1 MATELRPG
9 VMTAVFSRLAVEGNL
24 RTRLAL
30 EPLALLI
37 EKQAKINA
45 SSGSHPYGTPTPATP
60 GTGPAIIS
68 GTLRRAITHSP
79 IKAIAEGGWE
89 TRVGTGIG
97 AFPPYGGPGRQP
109 ANKYG
114 YILEVTGLRNG
125 DKYPFLIPAFKF
137 AMGVPATLIYNEI
150 YGKTWTR
157 VA

>member
-9 VMTAVFSRLAVEGNL
+9 VMTAVFARLAVEGNR

-30 EPLALLI
+30 EPLALAV

-45 SSGSHPYGTPTPATP
+45 SSGSHLYGTPTPARP
-60 GTGPAIIS
+60 GAGPAIIS

-79 IKAIAEGGWE
+79 ITAILDGWE

-97 AFPPYGGPGRQP
+97 AFPPYGAPPRKP

-114 YILEVTGLRNG
+114 FWLETGLRNG
-125 DKYPFLIPAFKF
+125 ATYPFLEPAFKF
-137 AMGVPATLIYNEI
+137 VMGVPAALIYTEI
-150 YGKTWTR
+150 YGRTWTR

>member
-9 VMTAVFSRLAVEGNL
+9 VMTAVFSRLAVEGN
-24 RTRLAL
+24 TRSRVAL

-45 SSGSHPYGTPTPATP
+45 SSGSHQYGTPTPASP

-68 GTLRRAITHSP
+68 STLRRSITHSP
-79 IKAIAEGGWE
+79 ITAIAGGWE

-97 AFPPYGGPGRQP
+97 SYPPYGGPNRQP

-114 YILEVTGLRNG
+114 YFLETGLRNG
-125 DKYPFLIPAFKF
+125 ATYPFLLPAFRF
-137 AMGVPATLIYNEI
+137 AMGVPAKLIYDEI
-150 YGKTWTR
+150 YGRTWTR

>member
-9 VMTAVFSRLAVEGNL
+9 VMTAVFARLAIEGNN
-24 RTRLAL
+24 RSRLAL
-30 EPLALLI
+30 EPLALAV

-45 SSGSHPYGTPTPATP
+45 SSGSHPWGTPTPAVP

-79 IKAIAEGGWE
+79 ITAMADGWE

-97 AFPPYGGPGRQP
+97 SFPPYGGAGRQP

-114 YILEVTGLRNG
+114 YFLEVEGLRNG
-125 DKYPFLIPAFKF
+125 DKYPFLGPAFKF
-137 AMGVPATLIYNEI
+137 VMGVPAKLIYDEI
-150 YGKTWTR
+150 YGRTWTR

>member
-9 VMTAVFSRLAVEGNL
+9 VMTAVFSRLAVEGN
-24 RTRLAL
+24 TRSRVAL

-45 SSGSHPYGTPTPATP
+45 SSGAHAYGTPTPAFP

-79 IKAIAEGGWE
+79 ITFVADGWE

-97 AFPPYGGPGRQP
+97 SFPPYGGSKRQP

-114 YILEVTGLRNG
+114 YYLETGLRNG
-125 DKYPFLIPAFKF
+125 STYPFLGPAFKF
-137 AMGVPATLIYNEI
+137 AMGVPATLIYNEV
-150 YGKTWTR
+150 YGRTWTR